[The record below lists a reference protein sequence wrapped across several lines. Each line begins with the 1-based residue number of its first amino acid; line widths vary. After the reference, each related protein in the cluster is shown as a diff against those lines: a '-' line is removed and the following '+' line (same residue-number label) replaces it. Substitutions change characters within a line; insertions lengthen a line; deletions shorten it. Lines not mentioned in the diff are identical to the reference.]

1 MLNIFKILILFL
13 GLSYLIVLVGLYAF
27 QRNLLY
33 EPSENNY
40 LDGETL
46 FADIQEV
53 YISTS
58 ENYSLKGWYH
68 FKNKNYKTLLF
79 FH

>member
-13 GLSYLIVLVGLYAF
+13 GLSYLIILVGLYTF

-46 FADIQEV
+46 SADIKEV
-53 YISTS
+53 YI
-58 ENYSLKGWYH
+58 
-68 FKNKNYKTLLF
+68 
-79 FH
+79 

>member
-27 QRNLLY
+27 QRSLLY

-46 FADIQEV
+46 FIDALV
-53 YISTS
+53 Y
-58 ENYSLKGWYH
+58 NLYPLGY
-68 FKNKNYKTLLF
+68 FLAYNLATLF
-79 FH
+79 IYFVAFSF

>member
-13 GLSYLIVLVGLYAF
+13 GLFYLIVLVGLYTF

-46 FADIQEV
+46 FTDIKEV
-53 YISTS
+53 YI
-58 ENYSLKGWYH
+58 
-68 FKNKNYKTLLF
+68 
-79 FH
+79 